1 MARKRGNNE
10 GSVFYIASQK
20 LWRAMVTIDGHRLSK
35 YGKSK
40 KECQVW
46 LDDTLSKLSSGL
58 TYEGA
63 QVRLTSFMEDWL
75 TNLKSGVK
83 PNTWYQ
89 YNMTTQKYIL
99 PFLGNYLVKDLRPD
113 LIQRLYNAKQK
124 EGLGVRT
131 VQYMHQV
138 LHGALDYAVKLDILP
153 RNPTNA
159 CYKPRDV
166 EHEMQVYNEDQVN
179 RLLMAVEGTRFE
191 ALFQLAFTTGMRQSE
206 LLGLKWSDLDWKNKT
221 ITLTRQLSRD
231 ITGKANYVPPVG
243 KATKMDERFTQLKTT
258 AAKRK
263 LNLGNATMDSLRR
276 HQAIQDD
283 ERRNPQRV
291 QWIEND
297 LIFPSITGTP
307 MSQANLYHRFKTL
320 IKEIGLPDI
329 RFHDLRH
336 TAASLMLNHGIPP
349 IVVSKRLGHKNVSIT
364 LDTYGH
370 LIPEI
375 NSDIGQIVDDLITPV
390 RVDFT
395 KEHSNNE
402 FHEESN
408 DIQSVENEK

>member
-1 MARKRGNNE
+1 MAKRRGKNE
-10 GSVFYIASQK
+10 GSIFYIDSQK
-20 LWRAMVTIDGHRLSK
+20 LWRAMVTIDGHRLGK
-35 YGKSK
+35 YGKTK
-40 KECQVW
+40 KECQLW
-46 LDDTLSKLSSGL
+46 LDDILSKIKSGL

-63 QVRLTSFMEDWL
+63 QVRLTRFMEDWL
-75 TNLKSGVK
+75 TNIKSVVK

-99 PFLGNYLVKDLRPD
+99 PSLGNYLVKDLRPD
-113 LIQRLYNAKQK
+113 LIQKLYITKQN

-131 VQYMHQV
+131 VQYIHQV

-166 EHEMQVYNEDQVN
+166 EHEMQVFNEEQVN
-179 RLLMAVEGTRFE
+179 QLLMAVKDTRFE

-221 ITLTRQLSRD
+221 ITLTRQLARKTTD
-231 ITGKANYVPPVG
+231 KANYVPPVS
-243 KATKMDERFTQLKTT
+243 KLTKIDERFTQLKTM

-276 HQAIQDD
+276 HLFIQDD
-283 ERRNPQRV
+283 ERSNPQRV
-291 QWIEND
+291 RWIEND
-297 LIFPSITGTP
+297 LIFPSIIGTP
-307 MSQANLYHRFKTL
+307 MSQANLYHRFKCL
-320 IKEIGLPDI
+320 IRELGLPDI
-329 RFHDLRH
+329 RFHDIRH

-375 NSDIGQIVDDLITPV
+375 NSDIGQIVDDLITPI

-395 KEHSNNE
+395 KEHTDNE
-402 FHEESN
+402 SHEESN
-408 DIQSVENEK
+408 NIQSVENKE